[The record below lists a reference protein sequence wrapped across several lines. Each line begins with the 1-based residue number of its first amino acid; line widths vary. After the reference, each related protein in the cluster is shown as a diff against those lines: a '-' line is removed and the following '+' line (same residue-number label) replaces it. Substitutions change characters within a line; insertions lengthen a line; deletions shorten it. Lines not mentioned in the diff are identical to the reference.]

1 MKLCS
6 IASGSSGNCIYVG
19 NETTNL
25 IVDAGIS
32 GKRIENGLSEL
43 EVSAAQLDGILVTH
57 EHLDHVKGLGVMTR
71 RYGLP
76 IYATRGTIEAL
87 MRTKDM
93 AATPEQL
100 LHEIRPDEP
109 FKLKDVEVHPIHI
122 SHDAADPVAYRFSDD
137 GRSVAVMTDLG
148 MYDDYILKSLKG
160 VSALLLEANHDVNML
175 QVGKYPYYLKQR
187 ILSERGHLSNDT
199 AGRLTLDLL
208 GQGDELRTV
217 LLGHLSHENNYE
229 ELAYETVRSEI
240 KLQGGKAV
248 VEGLTLMVAPRERR
262 SECVSA

>member
-25 IVDAGIS
+25 LVDAGLS

-43 EVSAAQLDGILVTH
+43 SINAKELDGILITH
-57 EHLDHVKGLGVMTR
+57 EHSDHVKGLGVMTR

-87 MRTKDM
+87 MKTKDM
-93 AATPEQL
+93 ASAPEQL
-100 LHEIRPDEP
+100 LHEIKPDEP
-109 FKLKDVEVHPIHI
+109 FRLKDVDVHPIHI
-122 SHDAADPVAYRFSDD
+122 SHDAADPVAYRFSSD

-148 MYDDYILKSLKG
+148 IYDDYILKSLKG

-175 QVGKYPYYLKQR
+175 EVGAYPYYLKQR
-187 ILSERGHLSNDT
+187 ILSDRGHLSNDL
-199 AGRLTLDLL
+199 AGQLALDLL
-208 GQGDELRTV
+208 SQSDKLKTV
-217 LLGHLSHENNYE
+217 LLGHLSRENNYE

-240 KLQGGKAV
+240 KLHGGAAV
-248 VEGLTLMVAPRERR
+248 PEGFRLMVAGRDRL